1 MQERSNGRGGRLPP
15 PASAVLLTCALAA
28 IALVSLRSF
37 SRQFIYLPWRWTP
50 EEARRWNPG
59 YEEVWVETPGVG
71 RLHAWLQRGERPGIA
86 ALVCHGNAGHLGVQE
101 GLLAPYRRLAVT
113 ALLFDYR
120 GYGLSAGKPDETG
133 IAADTLAAFEKLQAL
148 TGLEPGQLLIHGKSL
163 GGAPAVRAAIE
174 RGAGGLVLESVF
186 TSAVDL
192 GRHHYPF
199 LPIAWILEDRLDVA
213 GRIGE
218 VQAPILILH
227 GERDDIV
234 PAAHA
239 RRLARAAGGR
249 ARAVLLPA
257 SGHNDTFE
265 AEPGAYLAALAEFL
279 DTIERNVEGRR
290 STK

>member
-1 MQERSNGRGGRLPP
+1 MRARSNGRDGPLPP
-15 PASAVLLTCALAA
+15 PAYAVLVAGALAA
-28 IALVSLRSF
+28 ISLVTLRAF
-37 SRQFIYLPWRWTP
+37 SRQFIYLPWRWSP
-50 EEARRWNPG
+50 EEAHRWNPG
-59 YEEVWVETPGVG
+59 YEEVWAERPDGG
-71 RLHAWLQRGERPGIA
+71 RLHAWLHRGERAGIA

-101 GLLAPYRRLAVT
+101 GLLSPYRRLGVT

-120 GYGLSAGKPDETG
+120 GYGLSAGSPDEEG
-133 IAADTLAAFEKLQAL
+133 IAGDTLAAFDRLRTV
-148 TGLEPGQLLIHGKSL
+148 TGLAPERILIHGKSL

-199 LPIAWILEDRLDVA
+199 LPIGWLLEDRLDVV
-213 GRIGE
+213 GRLGG
-218 VQAPILILH
+218 VAAPILILH
-227 GERDDIV
+227 GERDGIV
-234 PAAHA
+234 PPAHA
-239 RRLARAAGGR
+239 RRLEQAAGGR

-257 SGHNDTFE
+257 SGHNDTYE
-265 AEPGAYLAALAEFL
+265 AAPELYLEALRGFI